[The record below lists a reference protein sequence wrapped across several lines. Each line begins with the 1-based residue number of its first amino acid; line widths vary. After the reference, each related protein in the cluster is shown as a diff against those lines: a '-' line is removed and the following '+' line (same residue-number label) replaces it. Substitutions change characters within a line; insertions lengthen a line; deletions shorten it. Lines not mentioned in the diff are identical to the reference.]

1 MVSWRVSKYEKRGDS
16 VALNKFLGNI
26 YLEMWQ
32 ILRKSDGESRKFKS
46 AKLTVS
52 L

>member
-32 ILRKSDGESRKFKS
+32 ILRKNDGESRKFKS
-46 AKLTVS
+46 AKLIVS

>member
-16 VALNKFLGNI
+16 SALNKLLGNI
-26 YLEMWQ
+26 YLQMWQ
-32 ILRKSDGESRKFKS
+32 ILRKNDGESRKFKS